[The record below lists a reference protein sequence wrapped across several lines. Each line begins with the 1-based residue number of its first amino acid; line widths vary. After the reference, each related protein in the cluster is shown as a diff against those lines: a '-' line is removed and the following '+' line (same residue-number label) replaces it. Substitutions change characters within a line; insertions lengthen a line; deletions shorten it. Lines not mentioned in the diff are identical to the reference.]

1 MLVLAVMIA
10 IIVPVVVIAMVIAMA
25 IVTAIIVPVII
36 PARLPEGNG
45 ARKQGQRGYCR
56 CPKSKYEEFSSI
68 HMYSPTNKDVSV
80 PNLCFKV
87 KKI

>member
-10 IIVPVVVIAMVIAMA
+10 IIVPVVVIAMV